1 MWRSQTRVKAEKHKK
16 YKGIQQQRDLNK
28 EPKKNGKQ
36 GSNKKNCKLCELY
49 AQLCVNGV
57 KKMKN

>member
-36 GSNKKNCKLCELY
+36 GSNKKNVSYVSFMLSSV
-49 AQLCVNGV
+49 QMV
-57 KKMKN
+57 